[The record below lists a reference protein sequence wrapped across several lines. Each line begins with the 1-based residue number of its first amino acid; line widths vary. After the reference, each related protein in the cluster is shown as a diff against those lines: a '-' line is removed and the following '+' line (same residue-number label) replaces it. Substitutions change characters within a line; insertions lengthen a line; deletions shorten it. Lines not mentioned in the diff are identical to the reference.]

1 MRKLKI
7 INVLII
13 ILFIT
18 ACTQKNKTEIVS
30 NLEHPEWSYNQTIYE
45 ANVRQFTEEGTF
57 VAFQEHLPRLK
68 EMGIGIIWLMP
79 IHPIGELNR
88 KGGLGSYYSVKD
100 YKGINP
106 NFGTKQDFRNLV
118 NEIHKLGM
126 HVVIDWV
133 ANHTSWDNPWTKT
146 NKDYFTLDSL
156 GNFVPPVA
164 DWSDVIDL
172 NYDNKNMRNEMID
185 ALKYWVKEFNI
196 DGYRCD
202 VAAMVPNDF
211 WSDAR
216 KELDKIKPV
225 FMLAEAHEPE
235 FHKNGF
241 DMTYGWQLKDLMNNY
256 AIDSVGIEEIKNH
269 FLVDEDQYEE
279 NDFRMVFTTNHDENS
294 WNGTIQERLGKFAEP
309 FSVLISTAE
318 GMPLVY
324 SGQEAGLNKALKF
337 FEKDLVDWQDH
348 KQSEIFSKLFDLK
361 KTNKALWNGN
371 KGGKMNFI
379 KVSENEK
386 VLAYSR
392 EMEEDKIIVV
402 LNLSP
407 KKSKIKFNDEK
418 IFGGYCNVF
427 SNANV
432 TIDNKIEFDLN
443 PYEYLVFSN

>member
-7 INVLII
+7 INTLII

-18 ACTQKNKTEIVS
+18 ACSQKKETKIVS
-30 NLEHPEWSYNQTIYE
+30 QPEHPEWSYNQTIYE
-45 ANVRQFTEEGTF
+45 ANIRQFTEEGTF

-106 NFGTKQDFRNLV
+106 NFGTEQDFRNLV

-126 HVVIDWV
+126 HVIIDWV
-133 ANHTSWDNPWTKT
+133 ANHTSWDNLWTKT

-156 GNFVPPVA
+156 GNFIPPVT

-172 NYDNKNMRNEMID
+172 NYDNKNMRSDMMD
-185 ALKYWVKEFNI
+185 ALKHWVKEFNI

-211 WSDAR
+211 WSEAS
-216 KELDKIKPV
+216 KELNKIKPV
-225 FMLAEAHEPE
+225 FMLAEGHEPE
-235 FHKNGF
+235 LHKSGF
-241 DMTYGWQLKDLMNNY
+241 DMTYGWQLKDLMNSFAKGETN
-256 AIDSVGIEEIKNH
+256 IDSIKNY
-269 FLVDEDQYEE
+269 FLVDEKKYAE
-279 NDFRMVFTTNHDENS
+279 NDFRMIFTTNHDENS
-294 WNGTIQERLGKFAEP
+294 WNGTVQERLGEYVEP

-324 SGQEAGLNKALKF
+324 SGQEAGLDKALKF
-337 FEKDLVDWQDH
+337 FEKDLIDWKEH
-348 KQSEIFSKLFDLK
+348 KQAEIFSTLFALK
-361 KTNKALWNGN
+361 KNNEALWNGS
-371 KGGKMNFI
+371 KGGKMNFLN
-379 KVSENEK
+379 VSENKK
-386 VLAYSR
+386 VLAYFR
-392 EMEEDKIIVV
+392 QVKDDKIIVI
-402 LNLSP
+402 LNLSENNAN
-407 KKSKIKFNDEK
+407 IKFANEK
-418 IFGGYCNVF
+418 IFGGYWNVF
-427 SNANV
+427 NNGDV

-443 PYEYLVFSN
+443 PFEYLVFSN